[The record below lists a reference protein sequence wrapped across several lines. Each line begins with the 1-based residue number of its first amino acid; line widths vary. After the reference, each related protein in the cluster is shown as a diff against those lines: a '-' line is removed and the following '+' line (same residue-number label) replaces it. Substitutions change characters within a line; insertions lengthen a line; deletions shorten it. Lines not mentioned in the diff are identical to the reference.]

1 MKTITPKQVPADE
14 RKWFIIDAEGQV
26 LGRLATKIATI
37 ISGKN
42 RVDWAPHLDNGD
54 YLIVINAG
62 KVVVTGNKEADK
74 MYRTHSG
81 FMGGLKETN
90 LAKLR
95 VKRPIGI
102 LEHAVNGMLPKNRLR
117 DAMFLRLKLSEGAEH
132 SYEAQKPT
140 VISL

>member
-1 MKTITPKQVPADE
+1 MKTIMPKQITADG
-14 RKWFIIDAEGQV
+14 RKWYIIDAEGQV
-26 LGRLATKIATI
+26 LGRLATKLATV

-42 RVDWAPHLDNGD
+42 RVDFAHHVDNGD

-62 KVVVTGNKEADK
+62 KVAVTGNKESDK
-74 MYRTHSG
+74 MYRTHTG

-95 VKRPIGI
+95 VKRPIAI

-117 DAMFLRLKLSEGAEH
+117 DGMMARLKLVEGAEH
-132 SYEAQKPT
+132 VFEAQKPT
-140 VISL
+140 MISL

>member
-1 MKTITPKQVPADE
+1 MKTITPKQLAADA
-14 RKWFIIDAEGQV
+14 RKWFIIDAQGQV

-42 RVDWAPHLDNGD
+42 RVDWAPHIDNGD
-54 YLIVINAG
+54 YVVVINAG
-62 KVVVTGNKEADK
+62 KVAVTGNKEADK

-81 FMGGLKETN
+81 FMGGLKETS

-117 DAMFLRLKLSEGAEH
+117 DGMFLRMKLSEGAEH
-132 SYEAQKPT
+132 SYAAQKPT

>member
-1 MKTITPKQVPADE
+1 MKTIMPKQTAGDG
-14 RKWFIIDAEGQV
+14 RKWYVIDAEGQV
-26 LGRLATKIATI
+26 LGRLATKLAKI

-42 RVDWAPHLDNGD
+42 RVDFAPHVDNGD
-54 YLIVINAG
+54 YVVVINAA
-62 KVVVTGNKEADK
+62 KIVVTGNKEADK

-95 VKRPIGI
+95 VKRPIAI

-117 DAMFLRLKLSEGAEH
+117 DGMMARLKLVDGATH
-132 SYEAQKPT
+132 SFEAQKPET
-140 VISL
+140 ITL